1 LGVAD
6 RLGPRRDRQ
15 DRRVAEFSRNR
26 TETAMRRRQW
36 VFPDAAPAYEH
47 DVIDQAGNDASGRGF
62 DSLMRENDPMAV
74 EFHH

>member
-1 LGVAD
+1 
-6 RLGPRRDRQ
+6 
-15 DRRVAEFSRNR
+15 
-26 TETAMRRRQW
+26 MRRRQW